1 MASNST
7 TDSQPNATEKGA
19 APRGKGPVA
28 RFWYWL
34 SQWACWTVCKI
45 LFRYRYS
52 GGEHF
57 PMTGPLLVV
66 SNHQSHLDPVL
77 IGIATPRQVGALAR
91 ASLFVGP
98 FAWLIR
104 SYGAV
109 PVERGSATAGIRAML
124 GALKAGEAMIVFPEG
139 TRTEDGNLRPFQ
151 PGFCAIARRSG
162 AAIVPTT
169 IDGAFDALPRGA
181 KFPRLKPITLTF
193 RQAIL
198 PAEIAT
204 LTDDELLALTASRI
218 VPQQAAACTSAS

>member
-1 MASNST
+1 MDSTST
-7 TDSQPNATEKGA
+7 TGSKSNAMEKRE

-34 SQWACWTVCKI
+34 SQWACWIVCKI

-52 GGEHF
+52 GGENV

-77 IGIATPRQVGALAR
+77 IGIASPRQVGALAR

-124 GALKAGEAMIVFPEG
+124 GALKAGQAMIVFPEG

-151 PGFCAIARRSG
+151 AGFCAIARRSG

-181 KFPRLKPITLTF
+181 IFPRMKPITLTF
-193 RQAIL
+193 NPAIL
-198 PAEIAT
+198 PDEIAT

-218 VPQQAAACTSAS
+218 GAHHASALT

>member
-1 MASNST
+1 MASEQTAT
-7 TDSQPNATEKGA
+7 TRTTTSAAN

-34 SQWACWTVCKI
+34 SQWVCWTVCKI

-52 GGEHF
+52 GRENV
-57 PMTGPLLVV
+57 PMSGPLLVV

-77 IGIATPRQVGALAR
+77 IGIASPRQVGALAR

-139 TRTEDGNLRPFQ
+139 TRTDDGSVKPFQ
-151 PGFCAIARRSG
+151 AGFCAIARRSG

-169 IDGAFDALPRGA
+169 ISGAFDALPRGA
-181 KFPRLKPITLTF
+181 KFPRMKPITLTF
-193 RQAIL
+193 NQAIL

>member
-1 MASNST
+1 MASEQTAT
-7 TDSQPNATEKGA
+7 TRTATKA
-19 APRGKGPVA
+19 TKVPRCKGPVA

-34 SQWACWTVCKI
+34 SQWACWAVCKI

-52 GGEHF
+52 GGENV
-57 PMTGPLLVV
+57 PMSGPLLVV

-77 IGIATPRQVGALAR
+77 IGIASPRQVGALAR

-151 PGFCAIARRSG
+151 AGFCAIARRSG
-162 AAIVPTT
+162 ASIVPTT

-181 KFPRLKPITLTF
+181 KFPRMKPITLTF
-193 RQAIL
+193 NQAIL